1 MVLVYYEQELVD
13 LANIDDD
20 SIITEIKTFKSKG
33 YEVALELND
42 NDLTLSPNIYGSFDF
57 FVVDANAN
65 LKIGN
70 KFSQRALYNFRGLVE
85 KLLKYNR
92 PIVAADIPDWDSVEL
107 MKSLGINLV
116 SSEVISPKDENV
128 LPIPLKSVMKIKNI
142 KNK

>member
-1 MVLVYYEQELVD
+1 M
-13 LANIDDD
+13 
-20 SIITEIKTFKSKG
+20 
-33 YEVALELND
+33 
-42 NDLTLSPNIYGSFDF
+42 
-57 FVVDANAN
+57 VDANAN